1 MRVLEKGAPA
11 AAILA
16 ALSAF
21 ACCLPPLGFLA
32 GLGFASLSVWV
43 EPLRFW
49 LIGASIVFLC
59 VGFAQLYFRKSCRR
73 RSVSSLVLF
82 WIAFAV
88 VALMLVFPQ
97 VFANLIAG

>member
-21 ACCLPPLGFLA
+21 ACCLPPLGFVA

-43 EPLRFW
+43 QPLRAW
-49 LIGASIVFLC
+49 LIGASVVFLC

-88 VALMLVFPQ
+88 VALMLLFPQ
-97 VFANLIAG
+97 ILANVIAG

>member
-1 MRVLEKGAPA
+1 MKVLEKGAPA

-21 ACCLPPLGFLA
+21 ACCLPPVALVA

-43 EPLRFW
+43 QPLRFW

-73 RSVSSLVLF
+73 RSLSSLVLF

-88 VALMLVFPQ
+88 VLLTLLFPQ
-97 VFANLIAG
+97 LVANLIAG